1 MFFILSRVASHWP
14 VVEVNVRSA
23 MICARIELLYQ
34 VRTPDFA
41 QFTLY
46 SGSFL
51 GLIPKEEL
59 ALSQLL
65 TWRFST
71 EHRFQSVRVI
81 ARIPR
86 LCAYGHWRRRKVLH
100 LFKVEVQLSGNDC
113 EFCHILFM
121 AARV

>member
-14 VVEVNVRSA
+14 VVEVNVCSA
-23 MICARIELLYQ
+23 MIRARIELLYQ
-34 VRTPDFA
+34 VRTANLA

-46 SGSFL
+46 SSSFL
-51 GLIPKEEL
+51 WLIPEKEL

-65 TWRFST
+65 TWRFGT
-71 EHRFQSVRVI
+71 EYRLQSVRVK

-86 LCAYGHWRRRKVLH
+86 FCAYSHRRWRKVLH

-113 EFCHILFM
+113 ELCHILFM